1 MSFLY
6 PAFLVGAL
14 AIALPVI
21 LHLLRRDVAPEVPFT
36 AVRMLRRSPVERS
49 RRRRLRDLLL
59 LAARVAALLLLAAA
73 FARPYLQAAN
83 GGGILV
89 VAVDRSYSMSAP
101 GRFNQA
107 LALARTAIGAASIG
121 ERVALVAFDD
131 RADVIAEPGSAADA
145 LSALEGLTAGF
156 GSTDYVPVVQKA
168 AELGKGSGGTLVI
181 VTDMQRAGWADR
193 SDAQLPA
200 NWQLRAM
207 DVGGS
212 APNVAIHAMRIE
224 PDRIV
229 ASIYNG
235 ADAVRRGQIRVA
247 DGNRQLTTG
256 QFTVE
261 PGALT
266 DVPVAVKVP
275 SDGGLSVT
283 IDDPGGIAA
292 DDTRY
297 AVLGTTQSNVTIA
310 AGGSQRQSG
319 FYLERALETSADE
332 PDGLDAKVVSGS
344 AVTAE
349 SLSSQSAVVLLSTR
363 GLTRQARQA
372 IADFTRRGGGLLLV
386 AAPDLEVSVV
396 STMFDWSPP
405 LTATEHQGPLTL
417 AVTDVRHPI
426 MRPFGALSANL
437 GHVRFDRGWR
447 IRPDGWE
454 VVARFSDGTPALLE
468 RREGTGRVVIFA
480 SDVDRRW
487 NDFPLHPAF
496 VPFTIE
502 SVRYAAGDRRNPREV
517 TVARAPSGAAGKP
530 GLHPLGP
537 GKQLLAVN
545 VDTRESALERLS
557 EDEFRQKVR
566 TESAGASPAS
576 ALQARQ
582 TEAAQS
588 FWRYGLVLMLVAL
601 VAESVVGRV

>member
-1 MSFLY
+1 
-6 PAFLVGAL
+6 
-14 AIALPVI
+14 
-21 LHLLRRDVAPEVPFT
+21 
-36 AVRMLRRSPVERS
+36 
-49 RRRRLRDLLL
+49 LLL
-59 LAARVAALLLLAAA
+59 LAARVAALVLLAAA

-101 GRFNQA
+101 GRFDQA
-107 LALARTAIGAASIG
+107 LARARRAIGEASIG

-131 RADVIAEPGSAADA
+131 RADVVAEPGSAADA
-145 LSALEGLTAGF
+145 LSALDGLTTGF
-156 GSTDYVPVVQKA
+156 GATDYVPVVQKA

-181 VTDMQRAGWADR
+181 VTDMQRSGWADQAG
-193 SDAQLPA
+193 AQLPA
-200 NWQLRAM
+200 NWKLHAL

-212 APNVAIHAMRIE
+212 APNVAIHALRIE

-229 ASIYNG
+229 ASLYNG
-235 ADAVRRGQIRVA
+235 ADAVRRGQIRVV
-247 DGNRQLTTG
+247 DGNRQLATG
-256 QFTVE
+256 QYTVE

-275 SDGGLSVT
+275 ADGGLSVT

-297 AVLGTTQSNVTIA
+297 AVLGTTQSSVTIA

-319 FYLERALETSADE
+319 FYFERALETSADE

-372 IADFTRRGGGLLLV
+372 IADFTRRGGGLVLV

-468 RREGTGRVVIFA
+468 RREGTGRVLMFA

-502 SVRYAAGDRRNPREV
+502 SVRYAAGDRQNPREV
-517 TVARAPSGAAGKP
+517 TVARAPADASGKP

-566 TESAGASPAS
+566 TELAGASPAS

-582 TEAAQS
+582 TEAAQN
-588 FWRYGLVLMLVAL
+588 FWRYGLILMLVAL
-601 VAESVVGRV
+601 VAESVVGRS

>member
-1 MSFLY
+1 MAFLY
-6 PAFLVGAL
+6 PAFLIGAL
-14 AIALPVI
+14 AVALPVI

-49 RRRRLRDLLL
+49 RRRRLQDLLL

-101 GRFNQA
+101 GRFEQA
-107 LALARTAIGAASIG
+107 LSRARTAVGEASIG
-121 ERVALVAFDD
+121 QRVALVAFDD
-131 RADVIAEPGSAADA
+131 RADVLAEPGSAADA
-145 LSALEGLTAGF
+145 LPALDGLKAGF
-156 GSTDYVPVVQKA
+156 GATDYVPVVQRA

-181 VTDMQRAGWADR
+181 VTDMQRSGWADQAG
-193 SDAQLPA
+193 AQLPA
-200 NWQLRAM
+200 NWQLRTL

-212 APNVAIHAMRIE
+212 TPNVAIHAMRIE

-235 ADAVRRGQIRVA
+235 ADATRRGQIRVG
-247 DGNRQLTTG
+247 DGNRQLALG

-261 PGALT
+261 PGALI

-275 SDGGLSVT
+275 ADGGLTVT

-292 DDTRY
+292 DDTRF
-297 AVLGTTQSNVTIA
+297 AVLGTTQSSVTIV

-319 FYLERALETSADE
+319 FYLERALETSSDE
-332 PDGLDAKVVSGS
+332 PDGLDARVVSGS
-344 AVTAE
+344 AVTTEA
-349 SLSSQSAVVLLSTR
+349 LSSQSAVVLLSTR
-363 GLTRQARQA
+363 GLTRRARQA
-372 IADFTRRGGGLLLV
+372 IADFTRRGGGLMLV

-405 LTATEHQGPLTL
+405 LTASEHQGPLSL

-447 IRPDGWE
+447 IRPEGWD

-468 RREGTGRVVIFA
+468 RREGTGRVVLFA

-487 NDFPLHPAF
+487 NDFPLHPTF

-517 TVARAPSGAAGKP
+517 TVARAPVGAAGKP
-530 GLHPLGP
+530 GLHPLGT
-537 GKQLLAVN
+537 GKRLLAVN

-566 TESAGASPAS
+566 TEPAGPSPAS

-582 TEAAQS
+582 TEASQN
-588 FWRYGLVLMLVAL
+588 FWRYGLILMLVAL
-601 VAESVVGRV
+601 AAESVVGRV